1 MRRRYTDSDYEGVH
15 INVIPLID
23 VMFFLVLF
31 FVATSSFIRETG
43 VDVNRPT
50 ARSAVAQDKA
60 NIIVSLTKHGEIWID
75 RRKVDIRAL
84 RANVERMHAENPG
97 SSVIIAADAETQ
109 TQLLVAALDEARLAG
124 VRERGDRHLRGMRCE
139 SRERTGRAQNRSVY
153 GNTWDPSRERE
164 IRRYTRRTL
173 IGIAG
178 TGRCAEVRPRP
189 CASCFCWPG
198 PSQST

>member
-1 MRRRYTDSDYEGVH
+1 MRRSYTESDYQPVH

-60 NIIVSLTKHGEIWID
+60 NIIVSVTKNGEIWID

-84 RANVERMHAENPG
+84 RANVERMYAENPG
-97 SSVIIAADAETQ
+97 SSVIIAADEEAQ
-109 TQLLVAALDEARLAG
+109 TGRLVAALDEARLAG
-124 VRERGDRHLRGMRCE
+124 V
-139 SRERTGRAQNRSVY
+139 QNVA
-153 GNTWDPSRERE
+153 
-164 IRRYTRRTL
+164 
-173 IGIAG
+173 IA
-178 TGRCAEVRPRP
+178 TYVP
-189 CASCFCWPG
+189 
-198 PSQST
+198 

>member
-1 MRRRYTDSDYEGVH
+1 MRRSYTESDYQPVH

-60 NIIVSLTKHGEIWID
+60 NIIVSVTKNGEIWID

-84 RANVERMHAENPG
+84 RANVERMYAENPG
-97 SSVIIAADAETQ
+97 SSVIIAADEEAQ
-109 TQLLVAALDEARLAG
+109 TGLLVAALDEARLAG
-124 VRERGDRHLRGMRCE
+124 V
-139 SRERTGRAQNRSVY
+139 QNVA
-153 GNTWDPSRERE
+153 
-164 IRRYTRRTL
+164 
-173 IGIAG
+173 IA
-178 TGRCAEVRPRP
+178 TYVP
-189 CASCFCWPG
+189 
-198 PSQST
+198 

>member
-43 VDVNRPT
+43 VEVNRPT

-60 NIIVSLTKHGEIWID
+60 NIIVSLTKQGEIWID

-124 VRERGDRHLRGMRCE
+124 V
-139 SRERTGRAQNRSVY
+139 QNVA
-153 GNTWDPSRERE
+153 
-164 IRRYTRRTL
+164 
-173 IGIAG
+173 IA
-178 TGRCAEVRPRP
+178 TYEE
-189 CASCFCWPG
+189 
-198 PSQST
+198 

>member
-1 MRRRYTDSDYEGVH
+1 MRRSYTESDYQPVH

-60 NIIVSLTKHGEIWID
+60 NIIVSVTKNGEIWID

-84 RANVERMHAENPG
+84 RANVERMYAENPG
-97 SSVIIAADAETQ
+97 SSVIIAADEEAQ
-109 TQLLVAALDEARLAG
+109 TGRLVATLDEARLAG
-124 VRERGDRHLRGMRCE
+124 V
-139 SRERTGRAQNRSVY
+139 QNVA
-153 GNTWDPSRERE
+153 
-164 IRRYTRRTL
+164 
-173 IGIAG
+173 IA
-178 TGRCAEVRPRP
+178 TYVP
-189 CASCFCWPG
+189 
-198 PSQST
+198 

>member
-1 MRRRYTDSDYEGVH
+1 MRRRTTDSDYEGVH

-84 RANVERMHAENPG
+84 RANVE
-97 SSVIIAADAETQ
+97 
-109 TQLLVAALDEARLAG
+109 
-124 VRERGDRHLRGMRCE
+124 
-139 SRERTGRAQNRSVY
+139 
-153 GNTWDPSRERE
+153 
-164 IRRYTRRTL
+164 
-173 IGIAG
+173 
-178 TGRCAEVRPRP
+178 
-189 CASCFCWPG
+189 
-198 PSQST
+198 